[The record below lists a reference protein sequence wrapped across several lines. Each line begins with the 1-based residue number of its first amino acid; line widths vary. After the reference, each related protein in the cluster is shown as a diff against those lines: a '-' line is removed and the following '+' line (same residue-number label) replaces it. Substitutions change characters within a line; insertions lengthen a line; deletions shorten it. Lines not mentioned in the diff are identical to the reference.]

1 MWSIRYNAKWQ
12 KDWDII
18 TDVEREL
25 QLALDTDLEEILN
38 KLPLDWEIRK
48 IFQDLISYRS
58 IGSHLV
64 KTEELREE
72 IFKQRKLTEKGGCS
86 VNSNILLLLSTY
98 QREHLFC
105 ASNFIICNNSSYY
118 KSLCYNAASG
128 ILNSFSTPASSMF
141 GGLLV
146 STRVESL
153 DKFMLEILV
162 FDMSNK
168 KLDSALKGYDIETL
182 VFDDSGVDYINSC
195 LQGLNDSNQSM
206 YKNNEAFYPS
216 LCNMLL
222 LISKSQTDKIDQDLL
237 YKVLLKYWNFE
248 FFIGHRV
255 IENLIIRYKPSKEK
269 ANELISKMLYE
280 THSALDYTSCIEKLV
295 SYISDYNS
303 EFTDIRM
310 DFFKEQK
317 AIINLFVLYL
327 VCPDVQKPMLQTFC
341 LDNIEDFGCYIRFI
355 SHNQIIPSSDE
366 RIKELYNKYDN
377 NLDEHDCYILAKMK
391 NNFAFASLHNFI
403 DEIAISNEC
412 LKFFLSP
419 KEYKNFDN
427 VNVEWI
433 FKFNQEEREEFF
445 KNEVY
450 KNKLKE
456 YINTHWLSKSDMK
469 YLISLL

>member
-1 MWSIRYNAKWQ
+1 MG
-12 KDWDII
+12 
-18 TDVEREL
+18 
-25 QLALDTDLEEILN
+25 N
-38 KLPLDWEIRK
+38 KK

-195 LQGLNDSNQSM
+195 LQGLNDSNQSL

-255 IENLIIRYKPSKEK
+255 IENLIVRYKPSKEK

-280 THSALDYTSCIEKLV
+280 THSTLDYTSCIERLV
-295 SYISDYNS
+295 SYISDYNF

-310 DFFKEQK
+310 DF
-317 AIINLFVLYL
+317 LR
-327 VCPDVQKPMLQTFC
+327 
-341 LDNIEDFGCYIRFI
+341 NISR
-355 SHNQIIPSSDE
+355 
-366 RIKELYNKYDN
+366 
-377 NLDEHDCYILAKMK
+377 
-391 NNFAFASLHNFI
+391 
-403 DEIAISNEC
+403 
-412 LKFFLSP
+412 
-419 KEYKNFDN
+419 
-427 VNVEWI
+427 
-433 FKFNQEEREEFF
+433 
-445 KNEVY
+445 
-450 KNKLKE
+450 
-456 YINTHWLSKSDMK
+456 
-469 YLISLL
+469 